1 MFAMQDNRTAE
12 PHTEAAGS
20 GEHPFSQDLN
30 PNYLAGDNYG
40 VRDPEPDFSGSTAH
54 DLKGAHS
61 ALDDWQDDD
70 LKQVPIL
77 PAGTRLQ
84 QGATYIDLRMRGSK
98 EFTARGDQDA
108 GPDNWYVPKDL
119 VPYPLWNKLTGV
131 TNPERLD
138 EADDR

>member
-1 MFAMQDNRTAE
+1 MHDNKTAE

-20 GEHPFSQDLN
+20 GDYPSSQDLN
-30 PNYLAGDNYG
+30 PSFLAGENHG
-40 VRDPEPDFSGSTAH
+40 ARDPQPDFAGSTAH
-54 DLKGAHS
+54 DLKGAHN
-61 ALDDWQDDD
+61 ALEGWQDDD

-77 PAGTRLQ
+77 PTGTRLK
-84 QGATYIDLRMRGSK
+84 QGATYIDLRLRGSG
-98 EFTARGDQDA
+98 EFRARGDQEA

-138 EADDR
+138 EADEQ